1 MTHLV
6 RAAALGA
13 ALLYFAAGQ
22 LASPARAE
30 EPARAAASSEQTRE
44 DRFLYLL
51 RTYPERKPDLT
62 LGEVAQLVDQGPF
75 AERDRA
81 IFWIGSARLALGNRE
96 AARSWFARLARE
108 SPDSIWVQRSYL
120 GLAEAAA
127 MERRFDEALRWYSR
141 ADLSSDA
148 TVRERARI
156 ARPQIL
162 TLQHRQWFAWLCAA
176 ILVLASLSLITAT
189 WRAADRSE
197 RARAFRP
204 PTELRILAPLL
215 AILALCAL
223 RQEPAPR
230 AATLELC
237 LFGGGLTWLSG
248 AYLRASRAPQTLSRR
263 IGYALLALLVL
274 ACGSYFAIWRNDLVG
289 MVMETWRAGPD

>member
-1 MTHLV
+1 MTR
-6 RAAALGA
+6 RARWAALGA
-13 ALLYFAAGQ
+13 ALLCFVAGH
-22 LASPARAE
+22 LSAPARAN
-30 EPARAAASSEQTRE
+30 EPAPAAASDAQARE
-44 DRFLYLL
+44 ERFLYLL
-51 RTYPERKPDLT
+51 RTYPERRPDAT
-62 LGEVAQLVDQGPF
+62 LGETAKLVEQGPF

-81 IFWIGSARLALGNRE
+81 IYWIGSARLALGDRD
-96 AARSWFARLARE
+96 AARVWFARLARE
-108 SPDSIWVQRSYL
+108 APDSVWVQRSYL

-127 MERRFDEALRWYSR
+127 MERRFDESLRWYSR

-156 ARPQIL
+156 SRPQIL
-162 TLQHRQWFAWLCAA
+162 TLQHRQWFAWLCAGLLLATSLALIVA
-176 ILVLASLSLITAT
+176 I
-189 WRAADRSE
+189 WRSARPSE
-197 RARAFRP
+197 RARAFLP

-223 RQEPAPR
+223 RQEAAPR

-248 AYLRASRAPQTLSRR
+248 SYLGTRIVARTLPRR
-263 IGYALLALLVL
+263 INYALLALLVL
-274 ACGSYFAIWRNDLVG
+274 ACASYFAIWRNDLVG